1 MKKVLCGSMFAL
13 VATGAMA
20 NGFYIN
26 PQVAYSITS
35 VEESRV
41 EKSAQN
47 GSWAEFVNN
56 KHESWANF
64 FNAVGF
70 DMAENGD
77 MPNDTDVR
85 NFTYDERTLGLNLK
99 YGYKVYKFIPY
110 VTAGIGYTTIE
121 SENNFR
127 SGRYFWETPATTENM
142 SWNIGVGVEVPLTD
156 NVAFNVAYKYTDL
169 GSVEYTNGMF
179 YDNHTAGQGGM
190 TRVFDSDVDL
200 DKHEIIAGVK
210 LSF

>member
-1 MKKVLCGSMFAL
+1 
-13 VATGAMA
+13 
-20 NGFYIN
+20 
-26 PQVAYSITS
+26 
-35 VEESRV
+35 
-41 EKSAQN
+41 
-47 GSWAEFVNN
+47 
-56 KHESWANF
+56 
-64 FNAVGF
+64 
-70 DMAENGD
+70 
-77 MPNDTDVR
+77 
-85 NFTYDERTLGLNLK
+85 
-99 YGYKVYKFIPY
+99 
-110 VTAGIGYTTIE
+110 
-121 SENNFR
+121 
-127 SGRYFWETPATTENM
+127 M

>member
-56 KHESWANF
+56 KHE
-64 FNAVGF
+64 
-70 DMAENGD
+70 
-77 MPNDTDVR
+77 
-85 NFTYDERTLGLNLK
+85 
-99 YGYKVYKFIPY
+99 
-110 VTAGIGYTTIE
+110 
-121 SENNFR
+121 
-127 SGRYFWETPATTENM
+127 
-142 SWNIGVGVEVPLTD
+142 
-156 NVAFNVAYKYTDL
+156 
-169 GSVEYTNGMF
+169 
-179 YDNHTAGQGGM
+179 
-190 TRVFDSDVDL
+190 
-200 DKHEIIAGVK
+200 IIAGVK